1 MTTWHVK
8 TRSLVGAITIAVPT
22 LALLSAPLLPI
33 LAGAAVASFL
43 VLRAPARRGA
53 GV

>member
-1 MTTWHVK
+1 MKEMT
-8 TRSLVGAITIAVPT
+8 TRSLVGAIALAVPT
-22 LALLSAPLLPI
+22 LALLSAPLLPV

-43 VLRAPARRGA
+43 VLRRPARPGA